1 MVHYNI
7 VKEAIDQLSN
17 KIVSAEQFYG
27 QPIRDKRSRF
37 VCKYCGE
44 NVRYR
49 PRGGKQPDYFFHL
62 KKTKDTAECEKRI
75 AQLEQEA
82 EFYQRV
88 GIPMCLKDEGK
99 RFYLYLMFP
108 PLGDGLVDQAKKQKA
123 KIIISDGT
131 NSNNF
136 KEYSITPYRFCDE
149 VSTPITVKFIPCGE
163 ESKYVIKIVSEDI
176 ATRREIEKKW
186 ADYSDGFTKS
196 GAIFNYNDFGD
207 NRIRFNSDISADK
220 LYYLVS
226 NDSEAINQ
234 LIELQ
239 VSLEE
244 KGYIALGNY
253 NYCVYLL
260 NFGNNLTSDKGRYE
274 SVKRLI
280 YSKFRV
286 SLTDSVTKLNLLW
299 PPAVVE
305 RDVNIPVKNTDS
317 IYCGFSGSN
326 QILEVGFSND
336 CVKVD
341 KNNNIIMHSIAQNET
356 IIYVEANG
364 KLQLNNS
371 LIINKKHRKELV
383 GVGAYEFSLSKDS
396 GEVIK
401 LSKLKSDSL
410 RGNCLLRSNA
420 KMNVYVKDRRFHY
433 YPNDIRDSE
442 KNLSGI
448 KGLAEIICVVEK
460 GIQLVYLVNN
470 ACDELESEEFILKRI
485 ISTSFGEY
493 VTAPMW
499 FTSLLLKWQ
508 REKKYELVFFLKRCL
523 VEGKVPCSLLNAL
536 LKLKLQKIY

>member
-1 MVHYNI
+1 M
-7 VKEAIDQLSN
+7 KEAIDQLSN
-17 KIVSAEQFYG
+17 KIVSAKQFYG
-27 QPIRDKRSRF
+27 QPRRKLENRF
-37 VCKYCGE
+37 ICCCCGE
-44 NVRYR
+44 RVYWRQ
-49 PRGGKQPDYFFHL
+49 RGGTNPDLFYH
-62 KKTKDTAECEKRI
+62 KKKDGDTAECEKRI

-88 GIPMCLKDEGK
+88 GIPMCLKDEGN

-108 PLGDGLVDQAKKQKA
+108 PLGSGLVDQAKKQKA
-123 KIIISDGT
+123 KVIISDGT

-136 KEYSITPYRFCDE
+136 REYFITPYRFCDE
-149 VSTPITVKFIPCGE
+149 VSTPITIKFIPCGE
-163 ESKYVIKIVSEDI
+163 ESKYVIKIISEDI
-176 ATRREIEKKW
+176 ATKREIEKKW

-207 NRIRFNSDISADK
+207 NRIRFNGDISADK

-226 NDSEAINQ
+226 NDSEAVNQ

-253 NYCVYLL
+253 NYRVYLL
-260 NFGNNLTSDKGRYE
+260 NFGNNLTSDKGRYK

-286 SLTDSVTKLNLLW
+286 LLTDSVTKLNLLW
-299 PPAVVE
+299 PPAVVK

-317 IYCGFSGSN
+317 IYCGFSKSN
-326 QILEVGFSND
+326 QILEVRFSND

-341 KNNNIIMHSIAQNET
+341 KNNNIIVHSIAQNET
-356 IIYVEANG
+356 VIYVETNG

-371 LIINKKHRKELV
+371 LIINKKHRKEIV

-401 LSKLKSDSL
+401 LSELKSDSL

-420 KMNVYVKDRRFHY
+420 KMNVYIRDRYFHY

-442 KNLSGI
+442 KFLSGI

-460 GIQLVYLVNN
+460 GIQLVYSVNSTN
-470 ACDELESEEFILKRI
+470 CEVLESEESILKYI
-485 ISTSFGEY
+485 TSSIPFGEY
-493 VTAPMW
+493 VNAPMW
-499 FTSLLLKWQ
+499 FKSLLLKWQ
-508 REKKYELVFFLKRCL
+508 REKKYELVLFLKKCL
-523 VEGKVPCSLLNAL
+523 IKDKVPYGILNAL